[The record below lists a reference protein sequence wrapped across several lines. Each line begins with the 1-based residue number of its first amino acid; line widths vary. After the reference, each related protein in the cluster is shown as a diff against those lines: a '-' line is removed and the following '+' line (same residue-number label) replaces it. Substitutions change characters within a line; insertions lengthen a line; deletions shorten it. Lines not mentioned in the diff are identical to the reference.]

1 MEVDDFGAQA
11 DPYVHAATTS
21 SREQTDASYQPSS
34 RSGVPASR
42 SASVAVYSSSPSAGT
57 SLSPAPQSTSS
68 STAPRKRASH
78 SVAPS
83 NGSMV
88 PPPGG
93 SRSQFTDV
101 YSLPAAVAYA
111 AAHPRRQIPK
121 FGPYLLLQTLGE
133 GEFGKVKLGLHQE
146 YGEEVAVKLIRRGSV
161 DNAVRFSKIERE
173 IEVLK
178 NIRHPNIVR
187 LYDVIETDK
196 YIGIILEYASGG
208 ELFDHILAHRY
219 LRERD
224 AAKLFA
230 QLVSGVS
237 YIHAKKIVHR
247 DLKLEN
253 LLLDRNRNVII
264 TDFGFAN
271 RFEHKADDLM
281 QTSCG
286 SPCYAAPELVI
297 SEGLYVGSAVDIW
310 SCGVILYAML
320 AGYLPFDDDP
330 ANPDGDNINLL
341 YKYIINTQLTFP
353 EYVSAEARDLLNK
366 MLVPDPAK
374 RCDLDGV
381 KRHPWL
387 KAYASLFEKSVDE
400 LEQQAMEMQNA
411 KRMQYQKMMRSRE
424 REAALQAQQQQ
435 TKMSRTQSARMDGSG
450 GGGLPMAASSS
461 ASTRTKNG
469 QHQQEFLYETGGS
482 DLVLPTTGRR
492 AVASAIIP
500 TSHSSA
506 MDDDPFGGAPATA
519 SSDRTPIV
527 LPSSA
532 STNTPSRQHGKHPY
546 DDSSRSRKSSVGSKA
561 PSKAP
566 SSAVNPTSPPVS
578 SPSGGKKKGG
588 YRHTIQLEWDD
599 GNDASPPLLQQ
610 PPPPALPV
618 QSNGF
623 HEDEKAVAN
632 TIPVIPPFQRG
643 DSIAT
648 ANSYITSVTSIDEP
662 KGMTTSPTSAA
673 FPPES
678 AMEVVEAPD
687 SIAPNAE
694 PLETEET
701 KEQQR
706 EAESEVVESMSLD
719 GVGQETPRK
728 QSIPKPPS
736 RENSNVTPKGRKTPM
751 SITTAPGQQPA
762 SPIATPK
769 GSVRSH
775 MSPIAAPPSPT
786 LKRNATEPKV
796 PVTANLQM
804 YEDES
809 MDTPPTTQPV
819 FGQLPESPKVSV
831 HTQEDKS
838 PKAIVGPAE
847 RLLTPSAS
855 SAASVSHSVSTSSN
869 KSGGRHRKG
878 MSLDKFGLG
887 KLLGSNGSDQN
898 GEKPAD
904 RSKPPVSATKSNLGP
919 PISFDPSRVVGPGSP
934 GTAGSETASVKS
946 KSSRKKR
953 LTLMMAEPFGTAKA
967 AVRDRSKSHRSVT
980 GPVVP
985 PPTTPSQPI
994 TPVEKSPGTTGAS
1007 SSEERAPAPEPVS
1020 IHEKSTLP
1028 STPAHDSSNDMLGMN
1043 GGSTGK
1049 AKKVMDWFRKRSLA
1063 KNSGASTA
1071 DALFAVVPPTPL
1083 PHRSTTTAPASEGW
1097 QHTDE
1102 PLTPT
1107 ADTYRSNGPSMA
1119 SLNGAPQVVVT
1130 AAAGS
1135 QQPSNWGASPRSAS
1149 GTSHNSTDTTTSTH
1163 PTVPTSHATDK
1174 SGSLSQRNES
1184 TAATATAKAFN
1195 KAMLRVHHGAVD
1207 QGTITTGFPP
1217 ETMRHVTEV
1226 LLSMGIEVQRESE
1239 FKYRCIRHKKKKER
1253 SAMAGLGIKDGSGAA
1268 GVVPVTVTGAAASNG
1283 VDRRGLPIPSA
1294 SSAFG
1299 ATGGML
1305 RGLLLRRGS
1314 HAPSPHSLESSDEHG
1329 ALSPIESSD
1338 REPVYGDRTVDQ
1350 HDEVRFSVE
1359 LTRLDRLEDT
1369 FSLDVRRL
1377 KGNLRSYKFLYD
1389 LIRERATPAN

>member
-1 MEVDDFGAQA
+1 MEVDDFGARTDSYAHEGSVSTRGQSEA
-11 DPYVHAATTS
+11 SYQTS
-21 SREQTDASYQPSS
+21 SRTAVS
-34 RSGVPASR
+34 ASR
-42 SASVAVYSSSPSAGT
+42 SASVAVYSSSPAPGA
-57 SLSPAPQSTSS
+57 SLSPAPQSASAS

-78 SVAPS
+78 GVAP
-83 NGSMV
+83 NNNAMA
-88 PPPGG
+88 PPPG
-93 SRSQFTDV
+93 STRNQFTDV

-271 RFEHKADDLM
+271 KFEHKADDLM

-341 YKYIINTQLTFP
+341 YRYIINTQLTFP
-353 EYVSAEARDLLNK
+353 EYVSLEARDLLNK

-387 KAYASLFEKSVDE
+387 KAYAALFEKSVDE

-411 KRMQYQKMMRSRE
+411 KRMQYQKMMRNRE

-435 TKMSRTQSARMDGSG
+435 AKMSRTQSARLDGSG
-450 GGGLPMAASSS
+450 GGIPMSGMTSSS
-461 ASTRTKNG
+461 ASTRTRSG
-469 QHQQEFLYETGGS
+469 QNQQEFLYETGGS
-482 DLVLPTTGRR
+482 DLILPTTGRR

-500 TSHSSA
+500 TSRSDSL
-506 MDDDPFGGAPATA
+506 DDDPFGGASTTT
-519 SSDRTPIV
+519 DRTQIPQS
-527 LPSSA
+527 PSTISNN
-532 STNTPSRQHGKHPY
+532 TNSRQQHGKYPY
-546 DDSSRSRKSSVGSKA
+546 DDVSRSRKSSVGSKA
-561 PSKAP
+561 ASKAP
-566 SSAVNPTSPPVS
+566 VSATSPQVS
-578 SPSGGKKKGG
+578 SPAGAKKKGG
-588 YRHTIQLEWDD
+588 YRHTIQLEYDD
-599 GNDASPPLLQQ
+599 GEQSASQQ
-610 PPPPALPV
+610 PLPQVPIPAVPV
-618 QSNGF
+618 QPNGF
-623 HEDEKAVAN
+623 H
-632 TIPVIPPFQRG
+632 PVMPTAPSNGTVTNAIPPFQRG
-643 DSIAT
+643 DSAMTSNSFVT
-648 ANSYITSVTSIDEP
+648 APSSTNGVGETTNSN
-662 KGMTTSPTSAA
+662 GFAL
-673 FPPES
+673 ES
-678 AMEVVEAPD
+678 SMEVVDTDPPT
-687 SIAPNAE
+687 PNVE
-694 PLETEET
+694 PLEPENEDDTDREREEQG
-701 KEQQR
+701 ENSVS
-706 EAESEVVESMSLD
+706 AN

-728 QSIPKPPS
+728 QSISNPPS
-736 RENSNVTPKGRKTPM
+736 RENSNVTPKGRKTPT
-751 SITTAPGQQPA
+751 SIITGTGPPA
-762 SPIATPK
+762 SPTATPK
-769 GSVRSH
+769 GSTRSNV
-775 MSPIAAPPSPT
+775 SPVISPPSPT
-786 LKRNATEPKV
+786 LKRNATEPMV
-796 PVTANLQM
+796 PSMQLF
-804 YEDES
+804 ED
-809 MDTPPTTQPV
+809 DQIAPTPVSQASSV
-819 FGQLPESPKVSV
+819 FLPQSPNVSV
-831 HTQEDKS
+831 HTQDEKS
-838 PKAIVGPAE
+838 SRATMGPAD

-887 KLLGSNGSDQN
+887 KLLGSSGTADQA
-898 GEKPAD
+898 GEKNSD

-919 PISFDPSRVVGPGSP
+919 PISFDPKSMPGPRTP
-934 GTAGSETASVKS
+934 GAGSETASVKS
-946 KSSRKKR
+946 KSSRRKT
-953 LTLMMAEPFGTAKA
+953 LTLMMAEPFESAKA

-980 GPVVP
+980 GPVNP
-985 PPTTPSQPI
+985 PSATPSQPI
-994 TPVEKSPGTTGAS
+994 TPQEKSPGATAAS
-1007 SSEERAPAPEPVS
+1007 S
-1020 IHEKSTLP
+1020 IDEKATSPTAI
-1028 STPAHDSSNDMLGMN
+1028 SAHDKTALPPTPGLDPSHDPMGMN

-1063 KNSGASTA
+1063 KNSGAATT
-1071 DALFAVVPPTPL
+1071 DTLFSPTIPSQTPP
-1083 PHRSTTTAPASEGW
+1083 RSTTLISGSEEAQGVE
-1097 QHTDE
+1097 E

-1107 ADTYRSNGPSMA
+1107 ADTYRVNGQSMA
-1119 SLNGAPQVVVT
+1119 SLTGAPQVVVT

-1135 QQPSNWGASPRSAS
+1135 QQPPNWEQTPRSAS
-1149 GTSHNSTDTTTSTH
+1149 GTSHNSSDTSASATASATAASQLTGKALSTAMSERGVSAGTNTTSK
-1163 PTVPTSHATDK
+1163 PFS
-1174 SGSLSQRNES
+1174 
-1184 TAATATAKAFN
+1184 

-1217 ETMRHVTEV
+1217 ETMRHVTDV
-1226 LLSMGIEVQRESE
+1226 LLSLGIEVQRESE

-1253 SAMAGLGIKDGSGAA
+1253 SAMAGLGIRDGVGAGT

-1314 HAPSPHSLESSDEHG
+1314 HAPSPSHSLEPSDDHG
-1329 ALSPIESSD
+1329 VLSPIESSD

-1359 LTRLDRLEDT
+1359 LTRLDRLDDT

-1389 LIRERATPAN
+1389 LIRERATPA